1 MENESVTIKLSGKYN
16 LSNIDGMTVH
26 TILTALADAERT
38 YKKSGFTGLAENC
51 ANAYKLILASIREGA
66 GLWQESHR

>member
-16 LSNIDGMTVH
+16 LTNIDGMTIH

-38 YKKSGFTGLAENC
+38 YKKHGLIGLAENA
-51 ANAYKLILASIREGA
+51 ANAYKAILASVRD
-66 GLWQESHR
+66 